1 MSEIAISL
9 AAALI
14 LALASAAPAGSDGP
28 SAHRYFV
35 APDGNDAWSG
45 KRTAPNRQRMDGPF
59 ATLERARD
67 AIRKL
72 KQNGGLP
79 PPSVTVEVRGGVYLR
94 EQPFELTTED
104 SGAEGSPIVY
114 RAYRGEAVSLI
125 AGKQVTGFRPV
136 TDPAVLKRLDEAAR
150 GHVIQ
155 ADLRALGI
163 TAFGSPKGG
172 GLELFF
178 QHRPMTL
185 ARWPNEGFVRILDVV
200 GGETVDVRGTKG
212 DRIGKFVYEGD
223 RPTRWAGEKD
233 VWLHGYWFWDWSDER
248 QKVRSID
255 AERHIISLVPPYH
268 SYGYHKGQWYYAFN
282 LLAELDRPGEW
293 YLDREVGILYFWP
306 PAPIESGTATVSVL
320 PSLVTMRDVS
330 HVTFRGMT
338 LEAAR
343 GTAIGIT
350 GGGHN
355 QIVGCT
361 IRNVG
366 SWAVKVAGGADH
378 GVVGCDI
385 SETGEG
391 GIALE
396 GGDRKTLTPA
406 RHVAENNHI
415 HHYSRWNR
423 MYQPAISLGGVGNRA
438 AHNLIHDAPH
448 EAIAFGG
455 NDHVIEL
462 NEIHHVCT
470 ESNDAGAIYAGRD
483 WTMRGTVIRHNYLH
497 HITGFEERGC
507 VGVYLDDMF
516 CGTTIAGNVF
526 YQVTRAAFI
535 GGGRDNRVENN
546 IFVDCKPAIHVD
558 ARAQGWAADT
568 VDTTMKER
576 LLAMPYQQLPWS
588 ARYPKLVPILEED
601 PPAPRDNVIAHN
613 VCWGG
618 QWDEIEGKAGPLLT
632 LTDNLLDQD
641 PHFVDPAH
649 GNFQLRGDSP
659 AYRLGFQPIPVEKI
673 GLYRDERRASW
684 PVRGSR

>member
-1 MSEIAISL
+1 MSEIVVSL
-9 AAALI
+9 AAALF
-14 LALASAAPAGSDGP
+14 LALASVGLAGADGP
-28 SAHRYFV
+28 LARRYFV
-35 APDGNDAWSG
+35 APGGSDAWSG
-45 KRTAPNRQRMDGPF
+45 KRPAPNRQRTDGPF
-59 ATLERARD
+59 ATPERARD
-67 AIRKL
+67 EIRKL

-79 PPSVTVEVRGGVYLR
+79 TGGVTVEVRGGVYPR
-94 EQPFELTTED
+94 EQPFELTGAD
-104 SGAEGSPIVY
+104 SGDEGSPVVY
-114 RAYRGEAVSLI
+114 RAYRGEAVGLI
-125 AGKQVTGFRPV
+125 GGKQVTGFRPV
-136 TDPAVLKRLDEAAR
+136 TDPAVLERLDATAR
-150 GHVIQ
+150 GHVLA

-163 TAFGSPKGG
+163 TDFGSAKGG

-178 QHRPMTL
+178 QHRPMML
-185 ARWPNEGFVRILDVV
+185 ARWPNEGFVRIVDVI
-200 GGETVDVRGTKG
+200 GGEPVDIRGTKG
-212 DRIGKFVYEGD
+212 DRIGKFVYEG
-223 RPTRWAGEKD
+223 D

-248 QKVRSID
+248 QKVQSID
-255 AERHIISLVPPYH
+255 TERHSIRLVPPYH
-268 SYGYHKGQWYYAFN
+268 SYGYRKGQWFYAYN

-293 YLDREVGILYFWP
+293 YLDRETGMLYFWP
-306 PAPIESGTATVSVL
+306 PAPIENGAATVSVL

-330 HVTFRGMT
+330 HVTLRGMT

-343 GTAIGIT
+343 GTAVTIV
-350 GGGHN
+350 GGGQN

-361 IRNVG
+361 IQNVG
-366 SWAVKVAGGADH
+366 GWAVKIAGGTDH
-378 GVVGCDI
+378 RVVGCDI
-385 SETGEG
+385 CETGDG

-406 RHVAENNHI
+406 RHLAENNHI

-423 MYQPAISLGGVGNRA
+423 MYQPAISLDGVGNRA

-455 NDHVIEL
+455 NDHVIEF

-497 HITGFEERGC
+497 QITGFEERGC

-546 IFVDCKPAIHVD
+546 VFVECQPALHVD

-576 LLAMPYQQLPWS
+576 LLAMPYQQPPWR
-588 ARYPKLVPILEED
+588 ARYPQLVPILDED
-601 PPAPRDNVIAHN
+601 PPAPRGNVIIHN
-613 VCWGG
+613 ICWRGR
-618 QWDEIEGKAGPLLT
+618 WDEIEDSARPLLRFV
-632 LTDNLLDQD
+632 DNLLNED
-641 PHFVDPAH
+641 PHFVDAAKH
-649 GNFQLRGDSP
+649 GFQLRRDSP
-659 AYRLGFQPIPVEKI
+659 AYRLGFQRIPIERI
-673 GLYRDERRASW
+673 GLYKDVRRASW
-684 PVRGSR
+684 PVREASSP